1 MIAQPA
7 PGARTG
13 DESDEATAAANVQSL
28 FNTIAPTY
36 DRINHLLSFGLDRRW
51 WNRTARTFSSVLKD
65 PTAKILDICCGT
77 GDLTAALLTLRPNA
91 GVAHSPTTKAGVAHS
106 SRPHRDEWGTSEA
119 KPTTSP
125 GAVEPVTGLDFSP
138 EMLTRARTKYA
149 AANALWI
156 EGDAMHLPFADATLD
171 LVTAA
176 FGFRNLTN
184 YSQALAEIH
193 RVLRPGGQIGILE
206 CNHPEGLRGAFYNIY
221 LHHVLPTIGGLVS
234 GEPEAYRYLPASIA
248 RFPRPSQ
255 MLQMLAEAGFSTP
268 AWDGYFLHAA
278 GLYHARK
285 A

>member
-1 MIAQPA
+1 MMMDQRALTL
-7 PGARTG
+7 GARTS
-13 DESDEATAAANVQSL
+13 DEPDEATAAANVQSL

-149 AANALWI
+149 
-156 EGDAMHLPFADATLD
+156 DATLD

-234 GEPEAYRYLPASIA
+234 GEPEAYRYLPASIP
-248 RFPRPSQ
+248 RLPRPPQ

-268 AWDGYFLHAA
+268 AWEGYFLHAA
-278 GLYHARK
+278 GLYRAQK